1 MGLDRKSIEASHIWF
16 DMWCW
21 ETPFVNKQGVTKL
34 TFTRNIKGATFECT
48 SYRSVFLITW
58 PKYEKFLLSPSF
70 KNVNTFHTM
79 YILFTFPIC
88 TLLQLQTVYVN
99 SNPTSMQSDLF
110 HNGLYLDIAS
120 HYIQRILNRFS
131 TYVFYT
137 VYILKRLSFSHETY
151 YYAWHYICYKHLS
164 FICSLHFSWFSS
176 SVSNFDTSS
185 RFIWNSERKI
195 MMMMMQHRY
204 MGYLSE
210 FLKYVS
216 QGQVIL

>member
-58 PKYEKFLLSPSF
+58 PKYEKFLLSPHSKMLIHF
-70 KNVNTFHTM
+70 IQCISSLHFRFAHSYNYK
-79 YILFTFPIC
+79 L
-88 TLLQLQTVYVN
+88 YVN

-137 VYILKRLSFSHETY
+137 IYILSISMSK
-151 YYAWHYICYKHLS
+151 C
-164 FICSLHFSWFSS
+164 
-176 SVSNFDTSS
+176 
-185 RFIWNSERKI
+185 
-195 MMMMMQHRY
+195 
-204 MGYLSE
+204 G
-210 FLKYVS
+210 
-216 QGQVIL
+216 

>member
-1 MGLDRKSIEASHIWF
+1 MGLDRKSTEASHIWY

-58 PKYEKFLLSPSF
+58 PKYEKFLLSPHSKMLIHF
-70 KNVNTFHTM
+70 IQCISSLHFRFAHSYNYK
-79 YILFTFPIC
+79 L
-88 TLLQLQTVYVN
+88 YVN

-137 VYILKRLSFSHETY
+137 IYIL
-151 YYAWHYICYKHLS
+151 C
-164 FICSLHFSWFSS
+164 
-176 SVSNFDTSS
+176 
-185 RFIWNSERKI
+185 WNSWIALYFNGK
-195 MMMMMQHRY
+195 MW
-204 MGYLSE
+204 
-210 FLKYVS
+210 VN
-216 QGQVIL
+216 

>member
-1 MGLDRKSIEASHIWF
+1 MGLDRKSTEASHIWY

-58 PKYEKFLLSPSF
+58 PKYEKFLLSPHSKMLIHF
-70 KNVNTFHTM
+70 IQCISSLHFRFAHSYNYK
-79 YILFTFPIC
+79 L
-88 TLLQLQTVYVN
+88 YVN

-137 VYILKRLSFSHETY
+137 VYILC
-151 YYAWHYICYKHLS
+151 WN
-164 FICSLHFSWFSS
+164 SWFALYFNGKMW
-176 SVSNFDTSS
+176 VNSN
-185 RFIWNSERKI
+185 
-195 MMMMMQHRY
+195 QA
-204 MGYLSE
+204 SE
-210 FLKYVS
+210 FQSWNILLCLALHML
-216 QGQVIL
+216 QTFVIYLFLTF

>member
-137 VYILKRLSFSHETY
+137 IYIL
-151 YYAWHYICYKHLS
+151 C
-164 FICSLHFSWFSS
+164 
-176 SVSNFDTSS
+176 
-185 RFIWNSERKI
+185 WN
-195 MMMMMQHRY
+195 
-204 MGYLSE
+204 
-210 FLKYVS
+210 
-216 QGQVIL
+216 